1 MKRTSRII
9 SVIATISMIL
19 SMLCI
24 VPQAAEAQVVEID
37 GINTVFVS
45 AFGRV
50 AYDGKTQ
57 TSFKTLAEGIEA
69 LGNGGGKVI
78 FTGQHRIES
87 DTLGSGDKLI
97 LEGVGT
103 KATGNVIEFTQ
114 TPVTFTSDIELSTV
128 AFKVPEQHCI
138 VLDGNDFVTSG
149 EFDAFYTVVN
159 HTTGE
164 RRYQYPLNIIGGTG
178 KLVLSSGT
186 FNSVSSSNIEIL
198 GGTFENLIVGSDLY
212 DLSEDA
218 TAVIGEAEI
227 KQLTV
232 GANESKMSGNI
243 SLDIDGAIIETLST
257 GAFGA
262 GSEFSGNLVANIR
275 GQLTSVGSSGDGAV
289 TGKIIY
295 VCTNSE
301 NLTIDENA
309 KFENLVSLS
318 GGTLSPAYDENGS
331 LVGLYCYDNYGCL
344 AEKLVTKDG
353 DILPENGMFKVSPGA
368 LDATI
373 VSALDLRIN
382 DSASFV
388 KGYEDGSFGPQN
400 NMTRAEA
407 IVLLTRII
415 TDEKIVSSGN
425 FLSSFDDVADGKW
438 YAPYIEFFNRVGL
451 LYKLSSDGK
460 MNPNAPITRAEFVQL
475 IHNIESIVGTEK
487 TYANFSKLVYNVS
500 SNIATA
506 EKFDEFSDVRYDNTH
521 NNAIYH
527 AIANGYVNGYSDGT
541 FKPDGNITRAEVVTV
556 VNRMLGRR
564 PTGKSDAELFPDT
577 ASHWAKDQVLAA
589 VGSYGVAWTRSSD
602 EKSAADGT
610 ALPAYVEK
618 LMTDPAT
625 SLVSTI
631 AVNVYKNAS
640 ASLVSDDIKTEEK
653 QALTAVLDSLKAGYR
668 EVGTKRDLTGTPDDP
683 NHYFYSY
690 MGKPYVRDITIK
702 AVTPS
707 DDKVEIV
714 QMSDTHFNYI
724 NAEDRA
730 EQNPS
735 IMSTEEYRKWLAGG
749 SSVGVISKI
758 LKWANYSDQTVVT
771 GDILDYM
778 SHGAKELTIKTLFR
792 ADTNI
797 MAAFGNHD
805 ITRVCQGKVSDPTT
819 LESRVEWLQEFWPHN
834 TYYASKVVKDKV
846 MCIVLDNGKGSFWQS
861 QIEPLKRDIALARE
875 KGYTVL
881 LFYHI
886 PLATRNP
893 AETSVVPI
901 RNNDNSGNHDFYSNA
916 IGKEGT
922 TGPTGELYDIITSSA
937 DVIKGAFCG
946 HYHSAYYSEIL
957 AHYTD
962 ENGNRVDTVIP
973 QYVQTASVYDSYGY
987 VLRVTVE

>member
-1 MKRTSRII
+1 MKRNHRII
-9 SVIATISMIL
+9 SVIAAVSLIL

-24 VPQAAEAQVVEID
+24 VPQASEPQVTEID
-37 GINTVFVS
+37 GVRTVFVS
-45 AFGRV
+45 AFGRL
-50 AYDGKTQ
+50 AYDGQ
-57 TSFKTLAEGIEA
+57 TRTCFKTLAEGIEA
-69 LGNGGGKVI
+69 LGNGGKII
-78 FTGQHRIES
+78 FSGQHTIGDE
-87 DTLGSGDKLI
+87 TFGSGEKLI
-97 LEGVGT
+97 LEGIGT
-103 KATGNVIEFTQ
+103 KATGNVINFTQ
-114 TPVTFTSDIELSTV
+114 PTVTFTSDIEISMA
-128 AFKVPEQHCI
+128 AFKTPEKNCF
-138 VLDGNDFVTSG
+138 VLDGHDFVTSG
-149 EFDAFYTVVN
+149 EFDAYYTITD
-159 HTTGE
+159 HTTGA
-164 RRYQYPLNIIGGTG
+164 RKYHHPLNIVGGTG
-178 KLVLSSGT
+178 KLVLTGGT
-186 FNSVSSSNIEIL
+186 YATVSSSNIEAL
-198 GGTFENLIVGSDLY
+198 GGTFEKLVIGSDIF
-212 DLSEDA
+212 DLSQDA
-218 TAVIGEAEI
+218 TAKLGEAEI
-227 KQLTV
+227 KELV
-232 GANESKMSGNI
+232 LGANESKMSGNI
-243 SLDIDGAIIETLST
+243 TLSSKGTKIETLSS
-257 GAFGA
+257 GAFGSS
-262 GSEFSGNLVANIR
+262 SEFSGNVVATVEGKVASI
-275 GQLTSVGSSGDGAV
+275 GDSGDGKT

-295 VCTNSE
+295 VCTNA
-301 NLTIDENA
+301 DEITVSQDA
-309 KFENLVSLS
+309 KFENLVTLD
-318 GGTLSPAYDENGS
+318 GGTLSAAYDESGN
-331 LVGLYCYDNYGCL
+331 LVGLYCYDTYGCL
-344 AEKLVTKDG
+344 AAKLKTKDG
-353 DILPENGMFKVSPGA
+353 EILPENGMFKVAPGV

-373 VSALDLRIN
+373 VSAVNLGIN

-388 KGYEDGSFGPQN
+388 KGYTDGTFGPQN

-415 TDEKIVSSGN
+415 TDEKLVTGG
-425 FLSSFDDVADGKW
+425 SFPSTFEDVEDGKW

-451 LYKLSSDGK
+451 LYKLPSDGK
-460 MNPNAPITRAEFVQL
+460 MNPNSPITRGEFVQL
-475 IHNIESIVGTEK
+475 IHNIETVIGTEK
-487 TYANFSKLVYNVS
+487 TYANFAKLVYNVS

-506 EKFDEFSDVRYDNTH
+506 EKYNEFSDVNYNNTY

-527 AIANGYVNGYSDGT
+527 AIANGYVNGYADGT

-564 PTGKSDAELFPDT
+564 PASGGAAAFSDT
-577 ASHWAKDQVLAA
+577 ASHWAKDQVSAA
-589 VGSYGVAWTRSSD
+589 VGEYGSAWTRSSD
-602 EKSAADGT
+602 MKSAQDGT

-618 LMTDPAT
+618 LMKDPAT

-640 ASLVSDDIKTEEK
+640 ASLVADDIKPEEK
-653 QALTAVLDSLKAGYR
+653 QALTTVLDSLKTGYR
-668 EVGTKRDLTGTPDDP
+668 EVGIRRTLTGDPSDPD
-683 NHYFYSY
+683 HHFYSY

-702 AVTPS
+702 AVTPT

-714 QMSDTHFNYI
+714 QISDTHFNYI
-724 NAEDRA
+724 NRDDEI

-735 IMSTEEYRKWLAGG
+735 IMSTKEYRKWLAGG

-778 SHGAKELTIKTLFR
+778 SNGCKELTVKNLFR

-819 LESRVEWLQEFWPHN
+819 HESRVEWLQEFWPHN

-846 MCIVLDNGKGSFWQS
+846 MCIVLDNGKNTFWEN
-861 QIEPLKRDIALARE
+861 QIEPLKRDIAIARE

-893 AETSVVPI
+893 DETSVVPI
-901 RNNDNSGNHDFYSNA
+901 RNNDNSGNHDFCSDA
-916 IGKEGT
+916 LGKEGT
-922 TGPTGELYDIITSSA
+922 TGATGELYDIITSSA

-946 HYHSAYYSEIL
+946 HYHSAYYTEIL

-973 QYVQTASVYDSYGY
+973 QYVQTASVYDTYGY
-987 VLRVTVE
+987 VLRITVE